1 MTSGN
6 FTSTADIDFYIDV
19 DTATG
24 AELVMLS
31 DNITTRHQV
40 GLRVVFLYAAG
51 LLLWLFHVSLP
62 YGWLSRRFAMMLC
75 SFLTG
80 RLVGAGLLIRVHI
93 WTTSHTPPEPAAVC
107 CPAYTLQG

>member
-1 MTSGN
+1 VNRLPHAAQLLTDPRIVLLHLLLLLLCCCSLQWDGGKDMTSGN

-40 GLRVVFLYAAG
+40 GVLCMSAVVAAACVTVA
-51 LLLWLFHVSLP
+51 L
-62 YGWLSRRFAMMLC
+62 
-75 SFLTG
+75 
-80 RLVGAGLLIRVHI
+80 AG
-93 WTTSHTPPEPAAVC
+93 S
-107 CPAYTLQG
+107 

>member
-1 MTSGN
+1 VLPDDPNLAALLPLLLLRCSCSLQWDGGKDMTSGN

-40 GLRVVFLYAAG
+40 
-51 LLLWLFHVSLP
+51 
-62 YGWLSRRFAMMLC
+62 
-75 SFLTG
+75 
-80 RLVGAGLLIRVHI
+80 RLHCL
-93 WTTSHTPPEPAAVC
+93 PAAVAA
-107 CPAYTLQG
+107 AYVTVQQ

>member
-40 GLRVVFLYAAG
+40 GMGCVIAL
-51 LLLWLFHVSLP
+51 
-62 YGWLSRRFAMMLC
+62 
-75 SFLTG
+75 
-80 RLVGAGLLIRVHI
+80 
-93 WTTSHTPPEPAAVC
+93 PAAAC
-107 CPAYTLQG
+107 FTLPGCHDAWVASGLGAWLL